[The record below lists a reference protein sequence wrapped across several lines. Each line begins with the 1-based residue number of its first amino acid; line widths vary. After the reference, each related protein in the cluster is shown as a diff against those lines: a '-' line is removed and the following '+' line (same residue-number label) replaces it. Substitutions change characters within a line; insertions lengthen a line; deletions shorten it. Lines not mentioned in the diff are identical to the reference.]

1 MTTSATRR
9 DRQHLGVRR
18 WTRSWE
24 LGVVLQYWSVLISN
38 FRIARNGRGPL
49 ATTNNETLRLTSN
62 EQRNTRA
69 LNEWR
74 ATGFCSGFFSAGM
87 LFICQRTL
95 FSGSELYFGKAL
107 VPCSTRNPHSGPQ
120 SVDFFVPA
128 RQDKDFLVAFLGTV
142 FQKSVLRGRV
152 LVSPRSPRLRVTFWL
167 RRQPRWDLSDLMAP
181 PVVSVSSV

>member
-1 MTTSATRR
+1 MPKFGGQVAQVGQVDGSVDFSGFGSSCPRCPRCFNGGRHSAF
-9 DRQHLGVRR
+9 
-18 WTRSWE
+18 SIEE

-38 FRIARNGRGPL
+38 FRIARSGRGLL

-107 VPCSTRNPHSGPQ
+107 VPCSTRNYGLTEGQ
-120 SVDFFVPA
+120 GV
-128 RQDKDFLVAFLGTV
+128 G
-142 FQKSVLRGRV
+142 
-152 LVSPRSPRLRVTFWL
+152 
-167 RRQPRWDLSDLMAP
+167 
-181 PVVSVSSV
+181 